1 MVCTADTT
9 RPVPPARR
17 AAFTLV
23 ELLVV
28 IAVIGILL
36 GILIPALTNAI
47 AIMSATKAEA
57 RVEAVAQGVHQFHAE
72 WGYFPGQNPNDTWG
86 SITESNGSAFLGEVL
101 FVEGNDPDTFPS
113 EKYVGYE
120 EGLVARTD
128 DWGREDY
135 AQYTL
140 LDGMKD
146 TKAICYYPSIPG
158 RAGLEQYDV
167 GHNTDYTPDD
177 QDGFRALIRDP
188 RFDDNPQADPDSDDQ
203 PYKPGEFILVAPG
216 KDRDYFTSDD
226 ITNW

>member
-1 MVCTADTT
+1 MVCTAETT

-17 AAFTLV
+17 AGFTLV

-36 GILIPALTNAI
+36 GILVPALTNAI

-72 WGYFPGQNPNDTWG
+72 YGYFPGQNPNDAWG
-86 SITESNGSAFLGEVL
+86 DITDENGSAFLGEVL
-101 FVEGNDPDTFPS
+101 FVDPQGGEEVFPS

-128 DWGREDY
+128 DWPPHGYD
-135 AQYTL
+135 QYTL

-146 TKAICYYPSIPG
+146 SRAICYYPSIPG
-158 RAGLEQYDV
+158 REGLEQYDV
-167 GHNTDYTPDD
+167 DHNTDYTPDD
-177 QDGFRALIRDP
+177 QDAFRGLIRDA
-188 RFDDNPQADPDSDDQ
+188 RFDDDGDVDADDQ
-203 PYKPGEFILVAPG
+203 PHKPGEFILIAPG
-216 KDRDYFTSDD
+216 KDREYFTTDD